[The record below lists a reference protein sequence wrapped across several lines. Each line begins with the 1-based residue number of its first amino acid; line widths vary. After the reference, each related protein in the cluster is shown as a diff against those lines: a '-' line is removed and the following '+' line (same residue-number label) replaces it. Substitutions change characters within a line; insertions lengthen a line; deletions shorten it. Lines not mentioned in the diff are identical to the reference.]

1 MENNW
6 AFSPNKK
13 QMVTVVCGYCIAM
26 VLNILTMT
34 DFFTESP
41 FQSKYLMMYF
51 IILLGTVTTITVIVN
66 YYKFKEF

>member
-34 DFFTESP
+34 DFFT
-41 FQSKYLMMYF
+41 
-51 IILLGTVTTITVIVN
+51 
-66 YYKFKEF
+66 